1 MDRMRVFALG
11 AGALFACAL
20 SAGTVAASAAGA
32 ARVVPDPHLPA
43 AYDGAPPGGPTL
55 AAAELDRWWLLFN
68 DPALTALEDEAFKN
82 APDAR
87 TAAQR
92 ILEARATHGSEIAQT
107 LPTGH
112 IAGNATDQREHN
124 LAGSQDA
131 LFPIG
136 GEIQTET
143 ATFAP
148 SWEIDLFGRLAQARK
163 IAKADLAASR
173 FDIEGTRA
181 SLAASVA
188 DQYFLAT
195 GLAIQIDDAR
205 ETVRIEDGLEKVARE
220 KADLGLGA
228 ASDADRVAGDLAQAQ
243 AQLEDL
249 ESQFHAARRQLL
261 ILIGR
266 GAAAV
271 DSLGLRAEVAD
282 APPPPATLP
291 GELLAR
297 RPDVREAE
305 EHLRSE
311 AGTARLR
318 HLAIYPT
325 FTFLPQLGVVRTVQP
340 SVGFDAAN
348 NTLFPFQQT
357 TSLGYWTWG
366 GGINVPLFDIPKLL
380 FDAKAEDARTRQA
393 AIAYEKTVQTAY
405 GEAENALIDL
415 AAGKRG
421 AAILADGE
429 VRARRASE
437 ASKTRYAMGLDD
449 LTSALSA
456 EQAWRATH
464 SALTS
469 ERVQALR
476 RAVAAYKALGGG
488 WAYAT
493 LAKAR

>member
-1 MDRMRVFALG
+1 MLG
-11 AGALFACAL
+11 AIL
-20 SAGTVAASAAGA
+20 SLTASAASP
-32 ARVVPDPHLPA
+32 VPDARLPL
-43 AYDGAPPGGPTL
+43 AYDGAPSGGPVL
-55 AAAELDRWWLLFN
+55 ATADLDRWWLLFN
-68 DPALTALEDEAFKN
+68 DPALTALEDEAFRT

-87 TAAQR
+87 TATQR
-92 ILEARATHGSEIAQT
+92 VLEAKATRDSEVAQT

-112 IAGNATDQREHN
+112 IAGAASDQRESN
-124 LAGSQDA
+124 LGGAQNA

-136 GEIQTET
+136 GDFQTES

-173 FDIEGTRA
+173 FDIEGVRA

-188 DQYFLAT
+188 DQYFQAT

-205 ETVRIEDGLEKVARE
+205 ETVRIEDGLEHIARE

-228 ASDADRVAGDLAQAQ
+228 TSDADRVAGDLAQAR

-249 ESQFHAARRQLL
+249 ESQLHAARRQLM

-266 GAAAV
+266 GAAAPT
-271 DSLGLRAEVAD
+271 DSITLRGEVVD
-282 APPPPATLP
+282 APAAPAALP

-305 EHLRSE
+305 EHLKSE

-325 FTFLPQLGVVRTVQP
+325 FTFLPQLGVIRTVQP
-340 SVGFDAAN
+340 SVGYNAATN
-348 NTLFPFQQT
+348 SLFPFQQT

-366 GGINVPLFDIPKLL
+366 GSLSVPFFDIPKLL
-380 FDAKAEDARTRQA
+380 FDAHAEDARTREA

-405 GEAENALIDL
+405 GEAENALINL
-415 AAGKRG
+415 EAGKRA
-421 AAILADGE
+421 AAILGDGE
-429 VRARRASE
+429 VRARRAYE

-449 LTSALSA
+449 LTTALSA
-456 EQAWRATH
+456 EQAWRTTH
-464 SALTS
+464 AALTS
-469 ERVQALR
+469 ERVQAVR
-476 RAVAAYKALGGG
+476 RAVVTYKALGGG

>member
-1 MDRMRVFALG
+1 V
-11 AGALFACAL
+11 
-20 SAGTVAASAAGA
+20 
-32 ARVVPDPHLPA
+32 
-43 AYDGAPPGGPTL
+43 
-55 AAAELDRWWLLFN
+55 
-68 DPALTALEDEAFKN
+68 
-82 APDAR
+82 
-87 TAAQR
+87 
-92 ILEARATHGSEIAQT
+92 LEAKATRDSEVAQT

-112 IAGNATDQREHN
+112 IAANASDEREHN
-124 LAGSQDA
+124 LAGSQNA

-136 GEIQTET
+136 GNFQSET
-143 ATFAP
+143 ASFAP

-163 IAKADLAASR
+163 VAKADLAATR
-173 FDIEGTRA
+173 FDIEGVRA

-188 DQYFLAT
+188 DQYFQAT
-195 GLAIQIDDAR
+195 GLAIQIDDAE
-205 ETVRIEDGLEKVARE
+205 ETVRIDDGLERIARE

-249 ESQFHAARRQLL
+249 QSQLHAARRQLL

-266 GAAAV
+266 NAATV
-271 DSLGLRAEVAD
+271 DSISLRSEVAE
-282 APPPPATLP
+282 APATPAALP

-311 AGTARLR
+311 TGTARLR

-325 FTFLPQLGVVRTVQP
+325 FTFLPQLGLVRTVQP
-340 SVGFDAAN
+340 SVGYNAATN
-348 NTLFPFQQT
+348 SLFPFQQT

-366 GGINVPLFDIPKLL
+366 GGVTVPLFDIPKLL
-380 FDAKAEDARTRQA
+380 FDARAEDARTRQA

-405 GEAENALIDL
+405 GEAENALVNL
-415 AAGKRG
+415 AAGKRA

-449 LTSALSA
+449 LTAALSA

-464 SALTS
+464 AALTS

-476 RAVAAYKALGGG
+476 RAVATYKALGGG
-488 WAYAT
+488 WASVT